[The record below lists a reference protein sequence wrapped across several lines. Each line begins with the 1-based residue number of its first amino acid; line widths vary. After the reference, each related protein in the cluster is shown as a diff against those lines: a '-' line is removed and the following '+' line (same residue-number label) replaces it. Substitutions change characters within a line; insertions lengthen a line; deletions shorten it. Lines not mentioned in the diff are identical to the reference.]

1 MRTLKVDPYIIDTLM
16 PDLVGHDR
24 RPAAFVVYLLLWRRT
39 HGAGERSDTIALE
52 DLAELSGLSKRTVQA
67 SLRWLHSRRLIS
79 VKRDVPTGVGRFV
92 VLEPWRRG

>member
-1 MRTLKVDPYIIDTLM
+1 MRVLKLDSYIVDTLM

-39 HGAGERSDTIALE
+39 HGAGEKSDTIALE
-52 DLAELSGLSKRTVQA
+52 DLTELSGLSKRTVQA
-67 SLRWLHSRRLIS
+67 SLRWLQSRRLIS
-79 VKRDVPTGVGRFV
+79 VKRDGPTGVGRFV